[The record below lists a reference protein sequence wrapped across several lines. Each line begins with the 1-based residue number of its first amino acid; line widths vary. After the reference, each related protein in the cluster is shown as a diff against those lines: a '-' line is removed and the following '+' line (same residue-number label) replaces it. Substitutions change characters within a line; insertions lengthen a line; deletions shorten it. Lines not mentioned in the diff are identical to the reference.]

1 MKRRPNK
8 LQINVQDLDLDQIV
22 SNLER
27 MIIDTEKKVERIIS
41 RGPTPRN
48 LKTTYQ
54 KNVPDANGRRIED
67 IRKTLRGARK
77 SLHVLLR
84 RQRGLVKEVKIS
96 PKKKKEYCTIGIQTD
111 DDLEQQKMT
120 ISTTTQTKVRL
131 VTSTPTQTI
140 KRRKPAIGRK
150 ENSSSSNNR
159 KTKKTIIYNNNNTM
173 KKKIIMPN
181 ASIISPSTTTTNNNN
196 YTMSNHQKIMLKTP
210 PTKKRVARTWKAK
223 ALLKIRKALYKKILK
238 DAPHTDIVFY
248 NEYEK
253 VNQNLIELG
262 IPSKQLP
269 MHYRTNQPSK
279 QLPMHYRTNQPPS
292 VNQIEQQHDDGKVPF
307 PSHVGIIHTKQNNL
321 ASIEEEF
328 KKSKSLEY
336 LFAKILA
343 GPISPSSTRT
353 RTTTATKNN
362 RNDLVQDIDED
373 VDDHIHRMVNI
384 SSSST
389 SSSILDMHDFNN
401 NNYTHDLPTPP
412 HTPNRRTLFITKTP
426 PSSGRKRNRFYPL
439 SKSPKAKRIFNPV
452 SPILKSKGDDDDVT
466 AMLFQNIDF

>member
-111 DDLEQQKMT
+111 DDLEKQKMT
-120 ISTTTQTKVRL
+120 ISTTTQTKARL

-150 ENSSSSNNR
+150 ENNSSNNR
-159 KTKKTIIYNNNNTM
+159 KTKKTIIYNNNMMN
-173 KKKIIMPN
+173 KKIIMPN
-181 ASIISPSTTTTNNNN
+181 TSIISPSTTTTTTTNNNN
-196 YTMSNHQKIMLKTP
+196 INYTKSNYQKIMLKTP

-238 DAPHTDIVFY
+238 DAPYTDIVFY

-269 MHYRTNQPSK
+269 MHYRTNQPS
-279 QLPMHYRTNQPPS
+279 S

-307 PSHVGIIHTKQNNL
+307 LSHVGIHTKENNL

-343 GPISPSSTRT
+343 GPISPSSSSTRT

-362 RNDLVQDIDED
+362 RNDIVQDIDED

-389 SSSILDMHDFNN
+389 SSSILDIHDFNN
-401 NNYTHDLPTPP
+401 NNNTHDLPTPP
-412 HTPNRRTLFITKTP
+412 HTPNRRTLVITKTP

>member
-1 MKRRPNK
+1 MMN
-8 LQINVQDLDLDQIV
+8 
-22 SNLER
+22 
-27 MIIDTEKKVERIIS
+27 
-41 RGPTPRN
+41 
-48 LKTTYQ
+48 
-54 KNVPDANGRRIED
+54 
-67 IRKTLRGARK
+67 
-77 SLHVLLR
+77 
-84 RQRGLVKEVKIS
+84 
-96 PKKKKEYCTIGIQTD
+96 
-111 DDLEQQKMT
+111 
-120 ISTTTQTKVRL
+120 
-131 VTSTPTQTI
+131 
-140 KRRKPAIGRK
+140 
-150 ENSSSSNNR
+150 
-159 KTKKTIIYNNNNTM
+159 
-173 KKKIIMPN
+173 KKIIMPN
-181 ASIISPSTTTTNNNN
+181 TSIISPSTTTTTNNNN
-196 YTMSNHQKIMLKTP
+196 NNNINYTKSNYQKIMLKTP

-238 DAPHTDIVFY
+238 DAPYTDIVFY

-269 MHYRTNQPSK
+269 MHYRTNQPS
-279 QLPMHYRTNQPPS
+279 S

-307 PSHVGIIHTKQNNL
+307 PSHVGIHTKENNL

-343 GPISPSSTRT
+343 GPISPSSSSTTRT

-362 RNDLVQDIDED
+362 RNDIVQDIDED

-389 SSSILDMHDFNN
+389 SSSILDIHDFNN
-401 NNYTHDLPTPP
+401 NNNTHDLPTPP